1 MKESLGWQAGR
12 APEKEVDYF
21 AILSTVL
28 NYSLRMLGFLDNL
41 EDLTVLGS
49 AVSALAENVSDRRGI
64 IRGWFRMPTHILLK
78 GFALKPRHD
87 G

>member
-1 MKESLGWQAGR
+1 MAGR

-49 AVSALAENVSDRRGI
+49 AVSALAEKFQTDEESLEDGSGCRRI
-64 IRGWFRMPTHILLK
+64 FC
-78 GFALKPRHD
+78 
-87 G
+87 